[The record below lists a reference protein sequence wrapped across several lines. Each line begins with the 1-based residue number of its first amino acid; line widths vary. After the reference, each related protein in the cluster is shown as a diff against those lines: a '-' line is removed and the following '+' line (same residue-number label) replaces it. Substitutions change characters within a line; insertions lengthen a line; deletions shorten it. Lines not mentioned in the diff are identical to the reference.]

1 MDHQILEHVSK
12 KLREREVEI
21 ARVVGDGG
29 CKSFDHYK
37 ELCGFIRGLQTAQFE
52 IEDLVRKIKVND
64 D

>member
-1 MDHQILEHVSK
+1 MDQILEHLSK
-12 KLREREVEI
+12 KLKEREVEI

-29 CKSFDHYK
+29 RKSFDHYK

-52 IEDLVRKIKVND
+52 IGDLARKIKVND

>member
-1 MDHQILEHVSK
+1 MELLEHISK
-12 KLREREVEI
+12 KLKERELELS
-21 ARVVGDGG
+21 RVVGDGG

-37 ELCGFIRGLQTAQFE
+37 ELCGFIRGLQTAQLE

>member
-1 MDHQILEHVSK
+1 MDQILEHLSK
-12 KLREREVEI
+12 KLKEREVEI

-52 IEDLVRKIKVND
+52 IGTSLEK
-64 D
+64 

>member
-1 MDHQILEHVSK
+1 MELLEHISK
-12 KLREREVEI
+12 KLRERESEL
-21 ARVVGDGG
+21 ARVVSEGG

-37 ELCGFIRGLQTAQFE
+37 ELCGFIRGLQTAQLE

>member
-1 MDHQILEHVSK
+1 MELLEHVSR
-12 KLREREVEI
+12 KLKEREAEI
-21 ARVVGDGG
+21 TRVVGDGG

-52 IEDLVRKIKVND
+52 IEDLMQKIKEND